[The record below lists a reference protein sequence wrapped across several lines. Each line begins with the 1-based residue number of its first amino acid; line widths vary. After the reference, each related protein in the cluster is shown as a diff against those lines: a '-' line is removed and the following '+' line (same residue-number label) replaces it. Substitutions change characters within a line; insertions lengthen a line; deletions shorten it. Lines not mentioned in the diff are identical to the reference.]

1 MRYTKMV
8 ENVTWQSFQPRER
21 RWSLLGQRPV
31 IVWLTGLPGSG
42 KTSIANVVDRRL
54 SNESRHSLILD
65 GDNLRHGLNRDLG
78 FSTADRS
85 ENVRRTAETA
95 RLISES
101 GLITIIALVSPIRAE
116 REMARQIASDL
127 PFLEVFIDTP
137 LEICER
143 RDPKGLYSLARAGK
157 IGQFTGVSA
166 PYERPLQPD
175 LVVSTENISPDAS
188 AFSVIKAVMSI
199 SCLN

>member
-1 MRYTKMV
+1 MV